1 MMLRV
6 GVALLVPVLLCAQP
20 PRGRGPRLRPEVA
33 KQLNLTDAQT
43 KQMDQVNAD
52 FRERLNTVR
61 DEVNK
66 AEAALDAVFN
76 EDPVDPAKGNDAINR
91 LAAARGELTR
101 ALSQHDLKLR
111 MILTAQQW
119 EQLKQIEHEHEP
131 WPGRGGRRR
140 GPPKTTTPTPNGPIP
155 QK

>member
-1 MMLRV
+1 MVLRV
-6 GVALLVPVLLCAQP
+6 SVALLFPVLLCAQP
-20 PRGRGPRLRPEVA
+20 PRGRGPRLIPEVV
-33 KQLNLTDAQT
+33 KQLNLSDAQT
-43 KQMDQVNAD
+43 KQMDQVNQD
-52 FRERLNTVR
+52 FRPRLNAVR

-66 AEAALDAVFN
+66 AEAAMDAVFN

-91 LAAARGELTR
+91 LAAARSELTK

-119 EQLKQIEHEHEP
+119 EQLKEIEHSHEP

-140 GPPKTTTPTPNGPIP
+140 GPPKSTTPTPNVPN

>member
-1 MMLRV
+1 MTRLGV
-6 GVALLVPVLLCAQP
+6 GFLLPVRLCAQP
-20 PRGRGPRLRPEVA
+20 PHGRGARINPEVA
-33 KQLNLTDAQT
+33 KQLNLSDAQT
-43 KQMDQVNAD
+43 HQMEQVNQEDRPRLFAV
-52 FRERLNTVR
+52 RE
-61 DEVNK
+61 EVNK

-131 WPGRGGRRR
+131 WPGRGGRHR
-140 GPPKTTTPTPNGPIP
+140 GAPKSTTPTPNGSNP